1 MARGIYDV
9 DFYAVVHNSCVLGQ
23 NRDAALTLDIAG
35 VHNAL
40 CNLLVG
46 AEHMA
51 LLQHAINQGRLT
63 MVNVGDNGDV
73 SQIFIGRHT
82 HFSVICLL
90 IL

>member
-1 MARGIYDV
+1 
-9 DFYAVVHNSCVLGQ
+9 
-23 NRDAALTLDIAG
+23 
-35 VHNAL
+35 
-40 CNLLVG
+40 
-46 AEHMA
+46 MA